1 MATSII
7 KGPQR
12 ATVGPLTFTR
22 EGRFVALTSAWEPKV
37 SANEISYKAIGTIPT
52 GMRPTSNVYID
63 ALFGNTKNGSGTIE
77 IKPDGTVGVAT
88 NASTGTVTNVILWA
102 NGIYAL

>member
-22 EGRFVALTSAWEPKV
+22 EGRFVALTSAWDPKV
-37 SANEISYKAIGTIPT
+37 SANANSYTTIGTIPT
-52 GMRPTSNVYID
+52 GMRPTSNIYID
-63 ALFGNTKNGSGTIE
+63 ALYGNNKNGTGTIE
-77 IKPDGTVGVAT
+77 IKPDGTVGIST
-88 NASTGTVTNVILWA
+88 NPNTGTVTNVILWT